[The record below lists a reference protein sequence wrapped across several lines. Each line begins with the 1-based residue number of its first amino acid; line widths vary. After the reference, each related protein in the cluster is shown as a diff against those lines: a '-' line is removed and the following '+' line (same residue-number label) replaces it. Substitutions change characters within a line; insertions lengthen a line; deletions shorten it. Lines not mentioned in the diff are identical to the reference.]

1 MSKASGFSRGVFT
14 FFRESYLRWL
24 LLFVLVVFLSLVE
37 GMVKVLL
44 VWGGTL
50 LKNGVLT
57 INLLGNVV
65 SEVLVISV
73 KRVQRVFPM
82 LSFER
87 PYML

>member
-1 MSKASGFSRGVFT
+1 
-14 FFRESYLRWL
+14 
-24 LLFVLVVFLSLVE
+24 
-37 GMVKVLL
+37 MVKVLL

-82 LSFER
+82 LSFEG

>member
-1 MSKASGFSRGVFT
+1 MSKASGFFRVVFT